1 MNKRTINRRFE
12 GGAVEEEAIGFL
24 QSEGVKILQKN
35 YFCKIGEIDN
45 IGSVKAPDL
54 DYPDKLSDVLVFFEV
69 KYRKNTNA
77 DIAEAAVDYKKQ
89 RNICR
94 VSDHYR
100 MINHISEDTPVRFDV
115 IAVNDKN
122 IMWYENAFE
131 YVF

>member
-1 MNKRTINRRFE
+1 MINRRFE

-35 YFCKIGEIDN
+35 YFCKIGEIDI

-54 DYPDKLSDVLVFFEV
+54 NNPDKLSDVLVFFEV

-100 MINHISEDTPVRFDV
+100 MINHISDDTPVRFDV